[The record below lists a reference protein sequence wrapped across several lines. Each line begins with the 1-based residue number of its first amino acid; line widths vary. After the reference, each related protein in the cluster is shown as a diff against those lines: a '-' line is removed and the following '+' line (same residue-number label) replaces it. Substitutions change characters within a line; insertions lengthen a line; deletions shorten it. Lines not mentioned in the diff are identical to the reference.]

1 MTLESNMK
9 IKFEVELDTENEQ
22 DIDLVEELLDY
33 VNDFKEMLEQPQQ
46 NLNKHSN
53 NKTKKK
59 AQR

>member
-1 MTLESNMK
+1 MK

-53 NKTKKK
+53 NNKKK